1 MIEREVASA
10 LRQAAQSYSVIAI
23 TGPRQSGKTTL
34 SRAVFPDKA
43 YVSLEDPDQ
52 LDFTLS
58 DPRRFLGGFPRGA
71 ILDEVQ
77 RAPDL
82 FSYIQ
87 GIVDER
93 QEPGFFVLTGSQHF
107 GLLDGIS
114 QTLAGRVA
122 LFDLLPFSFA
132 ELQTADVKIPSLD
145 HLLFTGQYP
154 PCSTATSIRLTGTAT
169 TSAPMSN
176 GMSVRLRLS
185 RISMFFKPL
194 CGFVPDE
201 SGRCST

>member
-1 MIEREVASA
+1 MIEREMAPA
-10 LRQAAQSYSVIAI
+10 LRKAAQGYPVIAI

-34 SRAVFPDKA
+34 SRSVFPDKA
-43 YVSLEDPDQ
+43 YISLEDPDQ
-52 LDFTLS
+52 LDFALS

-93 QEPGFFVLTGSQHF
+93 QEPGLFVLTGSQHF
-107 GLLDGIS
+107 GLLAGIS

-132 ELQTADVKIPSLD
+132 ELQAADVQIPSLD

-154 PCSTATSIRLTGTAT
+154 PCSTVTLIRLTGTAT
-169 TSAPMSN
+169 ISAPMSN

-185 RISMFFKPL
+185 RISICFRPL
-194 CGFVPDE
+194 YGFVPDE